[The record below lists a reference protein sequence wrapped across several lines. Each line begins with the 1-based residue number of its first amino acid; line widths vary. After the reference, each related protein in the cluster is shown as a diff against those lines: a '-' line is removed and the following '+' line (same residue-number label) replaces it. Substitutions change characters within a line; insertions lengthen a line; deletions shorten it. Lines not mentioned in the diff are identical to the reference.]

1 MRQKNILEMVL
12 SICQRKVVNLMP
24 PTGCSCKRCIS
35 ACSNKPGWFLPGE
48 VEKTA
53 KFLDMTTQ
61 DFFDKY
67 LAVDWFRDTF
77 VLAPAIIESKPGGMY
92 PLNPHGQCIFFKN
105 NRCSIHAVKPFECRN
120 YNHNKRTEES
130 QATHELVAKEWEP
143 HQVQIF
149 QLYPLAKIQSEDC

>member
-1 MRQKNILEMVL
+1 
-12 SICQRKVVNLMP
+12 MP
-24 PTGCSCKRCIS
+24 STGCSCKRCIS